1 MYCTPK
7 GMRVLISTEFLESV
21 EKLLKQ
27 KEKYA

>member
-1 MYCTPK
+1 
-7 GMRVLISTEFLESV
+7 MRVLISTGFLESV